1 MPSKLGLKPETP
13 QAGTDLSDFRI
24 DASPEILGYLRDL
37 MKGQV
42 RIHLSSPGDLTLQTQ
57 IWAFDAA
64 KDVLAFDLSTA
75 DTRVAEALRDSD
87 EVTAVAYLDAVKLQ
101 FELENL
107 VIVSDSD
114 GKVLRASVPR
124 QMFRFQRRQAFR
136 VQPTGNAYP
145 RLVLNHPHD
154 AALPLRLRVLDI
166 SIGGIAAQLPS
177 DVPDFRL
184 GTTIRETILELDRET
199 HLSTSV
205 RLQRVSRIEHGGGT
219 QLGFAF
225 GELNAQAI
233 RDLQVYIDQTQKRRR
248 QFGLPA

>member
-1 MPSKLGLKPETP
+1 MSSTHGLRPETN
-13 QAGTDLSDFRI
+13 QAGTDLASFRI
-24 DASPEILGYLRDL
+24 DASPEVHGYLRDL

-57 IWAFDAA
+57 IWAFDPA
-64 KDVLAFDLSTA
+64 KDLLAFDLST
-75 DTRVAEALRDSD
+75 DTQVAEALRDSG

-114 GKVLRASVPR
+114 GKVLRTTVPR

-145 RLVLNHPHD
+145 RLVLNHPHE
-154 AALPLRLRVLDI
+154 ANMPLRLRVLDI

-177 DVPDFRL
+177 EVPDFRL
-184 GTTIRETILELDRET
+184 GTFIRDTILELDRET
-199 HLSTSV
+199 HLQTGV
-205 RLQRVSRIEHGGGT
+205 RLQRISRIEHGGGT